1 MRSDYDGGGKVTRR
15 TKYNKSLRVL
25 AETNGISLSTL
36 EYRLRLGMNI
46 KDALA
51 EPTRSREV
59 TKKDLQKCNHLT
71 FNEACLFL
79 GIDSRKLNRLSKMYD
94 VYFRRKSH
102 TKDNE
107 SKVIAWCALHSPIL
121 RLKNMARFVT
131 EQLGFD
137 VTANQIKYRLNLF
150 NLSLKEI
157 KSNRENYQEIMLGLL
172 WSDN

>member
-1 MRSDYDGGGKVTRR
+1 MRSDYDGGGKVIRR

-36 EYRLRLGMNI
+36 EKRLRLGMNI

-59 TKKDLQKCNHLT
+59 TRKELQACKHLT
-71 FNEACLFL
+71 FSQACNFL
-79 GIDSRKLNRLSKMYD
+79 GIKSRKLNRLSKIYD

-102 TKDNE
+102 TYDNE
-107 SKVIAWCALHSPIL
+107 SKVIVWCALHSPIL
-121 RLKNMARFVT
+121 RLKHMANFVA

>member
-1 MRSDYDGGGKVTRR
+1 MTRR
-15 TKYNKSLRVL
+15 TIYGKSMRIL
-25 AETNGISLSTL
+25 AETNGLSLSTL

-102 TKDNE
+102 TYDNE
-107 SKVIAWCALHSPIL
+107 SKVIVWCALHSPIL
-121 RLKNMARFVT
+121 RLKHMANFVA

-137 VTANQIKYRLNLF
+137 VSENQIRYRLPLF
-150 NLSLKEI
+150 GLSLKEI
-157 KSNRENYQEIMLGLL
+157 KNNREKNQRLMLDIL
-172 WSDN
+172 WSEK

>member
-1 MRSDYDGGGKVTRR
+1 MRI
-15 TKYNKSLRVL
+15 L
-25 AETNGISLSTL
+25 AETNGLSLSTL

-102 TKDNE
+102 TYDNE
-107 SKVIAWCALHSPIL
+107 SKVIVWCALHSPIL
-121 RLKNMARFVT
+121 RIKHMANFVA

-137 VTANQIKYRLNLF
+137 VSENQIRYRLPLF
-150 NLSLKEI
+150 GLSLKEI
-157 KSNRENYQEIMLGLL
+157 KNNREKNQRLMLDIL
-172 WSDN
+172 WSEK

>member
-1 MRSDYDGGGKVTRR
+1 
-15 TKYNKSLRVL
+15 
-25 AETNGISLSTL
+25 
-36 EYRLRLGMNI
+36 MNI

-102 TKDNE
+102 TYDNE
-107 SKVIAWCALHSPIL
+107 SKVIVWCALHSPIL

-137 VTANQIKYRLNLF
+137 VSENQIRYRLPLF
-150 NLSLKEI
+150 GLSLKEI
-157 KSNRENYQEIMLGLL
+157 KNNREKNQRLMLDIL
-172 WSDN
+172 WSEK

>member
-1 MRSDYDGGGKVTRR
+1 MTRR
-15 TKYNKSLRVL
+15 TIYGKSMRIL
-25 AETNGISLSTL
+25 AETNGLSLSTL

-102 TKDNE
+102 TYDNE
-107 SKVIAWCALHSPIL
+107 SKVIVWCALHSPIL

-137 VTANQIKYRLNLF
+137 VSENQIRYRLPLF
-150 NLSLKEI
+150 GLSLKEI
-157 KSNRENYQEIMLGLL
+157 KNNREKNQRLMLDIL
-172 WSDN
+172 WSEK

>member
-1 MRSDYDGGGKVTRR
+1 MTRR

-36 EYRLRLGMNI
+36 EKRLRLGMNI

-59 TKKDLQKCNHLT
+59 TRKELQACKHLT
-71 FNEACLFL
+71 FSQACNFL
-79 GIDSRKLNRLSKMYD
+79 GIKSRKLNRLSKIYD

-102 TKDNE
+102 TYDNE
-107 SKVIAWCALHSPIL
+107 SKVIVWCALHSPIL
-121 RLKNMARFVT
+121 RLKHMANFVA

-137 VTANQIKYRLNLF
+137 VSENQIRYRLPLF
-150 NLSLKEI
+150 GLSLKEI
-157 KSNRENYQEIMLGLL
+157 KNNRENYQEIMLGLL

>member
-1 MRSDYDGGGKVTRR
+1 MTRR
-15 TKYNKSLRVL
+15 TIYGKSMRIL
-25 AETNGISLSTL
+25 AETNGLSLSTL
-36 EYRLRLGMNI
+36 EHRLRLGMNI

-71 FNEACLFL
+71 FKEACLFL
-79 GIDSRKLNRLSKMYD
+79 GIDSRKLNRLSKMHD

-107 SKVIAWCALHSPIL
+107 SKVIAWCTLHSPIL

-137 VTANQIKYRLNLF
+137 VSENQIRYRLPLF
-150 NLSLKEI
+150 GLSLKEI
-157 KSNRENYQEIMLGLL
+157 KNNREKNQRLMLDIL
-172 WSDN
+172 WSEK

>member
-1 MRSDYDGGGKVTRR
+1 MTRR

-36 EYRLRLGMNI
+36 EKRLRLGMSL

-59 TKKDLQKCNHLT
+59 TRKELQACKHLT
-71 FNEACLFL
+71 FSQACNFL

-94 VYFRRKSH
+94 IYFRRTSH
-102 TKDNE
+102 TYDNE
-107 SKVIAWCALHSPIL
+107 SKVIVWCALHSPIL
-121 RLKNMARFVT
+121 RRKHMARFVT

-137 VTANQIKYRLNLF
+137 VSENQIRYRLPLF
-150 NLSLKEI
+150 GLSLKDI
-157 KSNRENYQEIMLGLL
+157 KNNRENYQEIMLGLL

>member
-1 MRSDYDGGGKVTRR
+1 MTRR
-15 TKYNKSLRVL
+15 TIYGKSMRIL
-25 AETNGISLSTL
+25 AETNGLSLSTL
-36 EYRLRLGMNI
+36 EHRLRLGMNI

-79 GIDSRKLNRLSKMYD
+79 GIDSRKLNRLSKMHD

-107 SKVIAWCALHSPIL
+107 SKVIAWCTLHSPIL

-137 VTANQIKYRLNLF
+137 VSENQIRYRLPLF
-150 NLSLKEI
+150 GLSLKEI
-157 KSNRENYQEIMLGLL
+157 KNNREKNQRLMLDIL
-172 WSDN
+172 WSEK

>member
-36 EYRLRLGMNI
+36 EKRLRLGMSL

-59 TKKDLQKCNHLT
+59 TRKELQACKHLT
-71 FNEACLFL
+71 FSQACNFL
-79 GIDSRKLNRLSKMYD
+79 GIKSRKLNRLSKIYD

-102 TKDNE
+102 TYDNE
-107 SKVIAWCALHSPIL
+107 SKVIVWCALHSPIL
-121 RLKNMARFVT
+121 RLKHMANFVA

-137 VTANQIKYRLNLF
+137 VSENQIRYRLPLF
-150 NLSLKEI
+150 GLSLKEI
-157 KSNRENYQEIMLGLL
+157 KNNRENYQEIMLGLL

>member
-1 MRSDYDGGGKVTRR
+1 MTRR
-15 TKYNKSLRVL
+15 TKYGKSMRIL
-25 AETNGISLSTL
+25 AETNGLSLSTL

-59 TKKDLQKCNHLT
+59 TRKELQACKHLT
-71 FNEACLFL
+71 FSQACNFL

-94 VYFRRKSH
+94 IYFRRTSH
-102 TKDNE
+102 TYDNE
-107 SKVIAWCALHSPIL
+107 SKVIVWCALHSPIL
-121 RLKNMARFVT
+121 RRKHMARFVT

-137 VTANQIKYRLNLF
+137 VSENQIRYRLPLF
-150 NLSLKEI
+150 GLSLKDI
-157 KSNRENYQEIMLGLL
+157 KNNRENYQEIMLGLL